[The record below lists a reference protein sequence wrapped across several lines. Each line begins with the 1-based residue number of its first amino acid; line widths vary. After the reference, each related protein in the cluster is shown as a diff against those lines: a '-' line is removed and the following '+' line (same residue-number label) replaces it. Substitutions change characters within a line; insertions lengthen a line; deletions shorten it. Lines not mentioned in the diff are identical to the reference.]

1 LTQQSIIIM
10 QSTNK
15 YLKYLNDN
23 YFREINFKQIESKI
37 NKNKK
42 NGKKNTRI

>member
-1 LTQQSIIIM
+1 MLIM
-10 QSTNK
+10 NQSTNK

-23 YFREINFKQIESKI
+23 YFKEINFKQIESKI

>member
-1 LTQQSIIIM
+1 M

-23 YFREINFKQIESKI
+23 YFREINFKKVESKI